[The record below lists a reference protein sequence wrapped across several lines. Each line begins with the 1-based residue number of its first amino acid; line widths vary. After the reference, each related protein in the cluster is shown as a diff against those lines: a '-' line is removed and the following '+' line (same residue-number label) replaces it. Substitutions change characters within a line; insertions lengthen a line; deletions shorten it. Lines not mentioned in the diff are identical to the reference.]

1 MLSASKKD
9 VHSGNMTL
17 VNTACKTDRFVSC
30 HSAKVAKTEQNVFV
44 IEEICVQTM
53 VTGKPVVSIIGKLLI
68 AYSGLLFNTA
78 ALKST
83 TSTKEIKFKKSNA
96 ISCS

>member
-9 VHSGNMTL
+9 VYLGNMTL

-30 HSAKVAKTEQNVFV
+30 HTAKVAKIEKNVFIV
-44 IEEICVQTM
+44 EICVQTM
-53 VTGKPVVSIIGKLLI
+53 ITGKPVVSIIGKVLVI
-68 AYSGLLFNTA
+68 CSGLLFNTA

-83 TSTKEIKFKKSNA
+83 TSTKEIRFKKSNA